1 MVIGKLKEAV
11 EKKRIEWKKHVLERM
26 LERGIS
32 RADVFTVLLTG
43 KIIESYGSDR
53 PFPSYLI
60 LGYVGEHPIHVVVAY
75 DDKSE
80 TCYIVTVYR
89 PDLQHFDADCMT
101 RKKR

>member
-1 MVIGKLKEAV
+1 MVFGKLKEAV
-11 EKKRIEWKKHVLERM
+11 QKKRVEWKKHVLERM

-32 RADVFTVLLTG
+32 RTDVLAVLSTG
-43 KIIESYGSDR
+43 QIIESYGNDR

-60 LGYVGEHPIHVVVAY
+60 LGNAGKSPVHVVVAY

-80 TCYIVTVYR
+80 TCYIITVYR
-89 PDLQHFDADCMT
+89 PDLQSFGEDYKT

>member
-1 MVIGKLKEAV
+1 MIIVKFKQAV
-11 EKKRIEWKKHVLERM
+11 EKKRVEWKKHVLERM

-32 RADVFTVLLTG
+32 RNDVLTVLTKG
-43 KIIESYGSDR
+43 QIIESYGNDR

-80 TCYIVTVYR
+80 TCYIITVYR
-89 PDLQHFDADCMT
+89 PDLQYFDADYKT